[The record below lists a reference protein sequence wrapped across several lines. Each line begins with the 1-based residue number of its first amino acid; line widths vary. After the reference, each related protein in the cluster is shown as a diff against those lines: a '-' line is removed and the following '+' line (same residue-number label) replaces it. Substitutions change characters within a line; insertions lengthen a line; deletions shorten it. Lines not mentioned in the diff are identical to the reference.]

1 MSSTRVPRRVA
12 LLVGIN
18 YLHTEN
24 ELNGC
29 YNDVVNVSQYLS
41 SSLGYS
47 QDAITILT
55 DGNRG
60 LNLPASVIQ
69 PSRQN
74 ILNNIS
80 LLVNGLLPGDEAV
93 FHFSGHGTLIRDTNG
108 DEATGFDSC
117 LCPIDY
123 STAGLISDD
132 DLRISLINRIPR
144 GVKLYVILDCC
155 HNGSGCDIRYKYEDF
170 SRLIAIR
177 PTLRWITQQKAFL
190 QSKYAES
197 LGDIYMIS
205 GSRDEQT
212 SADAYINN
220 QFAGAL
226 TYALMSTLRANDI
239 RTYSWSSLLRDLRHF
254 MRVNKYTQIPQLMT
268 GKLISPGSPVFAN
281 VKTATKR
288 ELSIETSS
296 VSVGVGSRGV
306 DTTNIA
312 STNIAS
318 NNSTTMFCFKPK
330 SGSKSTSNRG
340 IQFLH

>member
-1 MSSTRVPRRVA
+1 MSSIRIPRRLA

-18 YLHTEN
+18 YLNTVN

-29 YNDVVNVSQYLS
+29 YNDVVNVSQYLR

-47 QDAITILT
+47 QEAITIIT

-60 LNLPASVIQ
+60 LNLPASIH
-69 PSRQN
+69 PTRQN
-74 ILNNIS
+74 ILDNMS
-80 LLVNGLLPGDEAV
+80 LLVMNLLPGDEAV

-108 DEATGFDSC
+108 DEASGFDSC

-132 DLRISLINRIPR
+132 DIRINLINKITK

-155 HNGSGCDIRYKYEDF
+155 HNGTGCDIRYKYEDF
-170 SRLIAIR
+170 STLIAVR
-177 PTLRWITQQKAFL
+177 PTLRWNTQQKAFI

-197 LGDIYMIS
+197 NGDIYMIS

-268 GKLISPGSPVFAN
+268 GKLISPGLPVFAN

-288 ELSIETSS
+288 EVPTTSS
-296 VSVGVGSRGV
+296 VSVDVVSRSV
-306 DTTNIA
+306 DTTNIL
-312 STNIAS
+312 ST
-318 NNSTTMFCFKPK
+318 NSTTMFCFKPK
-330 SGSKSTSNRG
+330 SGLKSSTDRG